1 MSDIYEIKNV
11 LNEYEIKKVYDQ
23 LLTDDWKISTP
34 YDSRV
39 SIYYPTLR
47 VSFDDSIFYPYWYGF
62 FSGLVASVNSHLQ
75 REQGFQLGFYKIK
88 SISLNAQQKS
98 DKFHF
103 HDHRNCAHTLVGFLT
118 PEWDSS
124 WGGSLQVKDTTI
136 NFSPG
141 NFVLF
146 SGNDLHDAMPVK
158 VDLPFWRMSVGI
170 FID

>member
-11 LNEYEIKKVYDQ
+11 LNAYEIKNVYNQ
-23 LLTDDWKISTP
+23 LLDHDWKINTP
-34 YDSRV
+34 YGNL
-39 SIYYPTLR
+39 SIYYPTFK
-47 VSFDDSIFYPYWYGF
+47 VSFDNSIFNPYWYGF

-75 REQGFQLGFYKIK
+75 REQGFELGFYKIK

-103 HDHRNCAHTLVGFLT
+103 HDHRECAHTLVGFLT

-158 VDLPFWRMSVGI
+158 VNLPFWRMSVGI